1 MHSKK
6 IFSLSTSLL
15 YDFYV
20 FTQVMLCHFIFA
32 VFSLIKPFWPVRSYK
47 NMLFHFT
54 DFVAQ
59 NFTAQKKS
67 FGMEGDERNDG

>member
-6 IFSLSTSLL
+6 IFSFSISLL

-32 VFSLIKPFWPVRSYK
+32 MFTLLKPFWPAKSYK
-47 NMLFHFT
+47 NMLFCFT

-59 NFTAQKKS
+59 HFTAQKES
-67 FGMEGDERNDG
+67 FGMEGGERNDG